1 MMKKLGIKSI
11 IIKKYR
17 PTTSKSKI
25 KEQENVLKRD
35 FKATTINEKW
45 VTVYVN
51 LKVPQN
57 IIEISPR
64 GNLKYPYDKS

>member
-1 MMKKLGIKSI
+1 MSKFFMYGSELQETEQLMMLVPNFLPRRSG
-11 IIKKYR
+11 
-17 PTTSKSKI
+17 
-25 KEQENVLKRD
+25 V
-35 FKATTINEKW
+35 
-45 VTVYVN
+45 VYVN

>member
-1 MMKKLGIKSI
+1 MKKLGIKSI

>member
-1 MMKKLGIKSI
+1 MNKPIKKTI
-11 IIKKYR
+11 II
-17 PTTSKSKI
+17 I
-25 KEQENVLKRD
+25 VL
-35 FKATTINEKW
+35 FIILSSIFY
-45 VTVYVN
+45 VVYVN

>member
-1 MMKKLGIKSI
+1 MRVKTVHGFVNLPIRIG
-11 IIKKYR
+11 
-17 PTTSKSKI
+17 
-25 KEQENVLKRD
+25 
-35 FKATTINEKW
+35 
-45 VTVYVN
+45 VYVN

>member
-1 MMKKLGIKSI
+1 MKHREGEDNTYKSNNKNFAY
-11 IIKKYR
+11 KKILD
-17 PTTSKSKI
+17 K
-25 KEQENVLKRD
+25 NND
-35 FKATTINEKW
+35 
-45 VTVYVN
+45 VYVN